1 MDFFKYNSNGNDFII
16 LDDRKDFIESFLSK
30 PLNLSNDE
38 SQTNKENQVAKNIQK
53 LCSRQFYIGA
63 DGLILLQTSKVADYK
78 MKVFNSDGNEADMCG
93 NALLCLA
100 KFIHDFIDKKNQIL
114 IETKVALYETYLKDS
129 SVSFTSKKP
138 KILKTDY
145 KVNVESKNLN
155 LQIVNSGVFHGVTF
169 IDNIKDIDVFNMGK
183 KIRWLKDFAPHGVNV
198 NFCEILKKNE
208 IKVRTYEKGVEDETL
223 CCLTGAI
230 AVANAYKRKKD
241 IEILLLHFKGGNVIV
256 QFENDLIKLS
266 TKPFFAYKGLISC
279 FE

>member
-16 LDDRKDFIESFLSK
+16 LDDRKDSIESFLSK
-30 PLNLSNDE
+30 PFNLSGKKRQTKKE
-38 SQTNKENQVAKNIQK
+38 SQIAKNIQK

-63 DGLILLQTSKVADYK
+63 DGLILLQTSKVADFK
-78 MKVFNSDGNEADMCG
+78 MKVFNSDGFEADMCG

-100 KFIHDFIDKKNQIL
+100 KFIHDFIDKKNEIL
-114 IETKVALYETYLKDS
+114 IETKVALYKTYLKDS
-129 SVSFTSKKP
+129 FVSFTSKKP

-145 KVNVESKNLN
+145 KINIESKNLN

-169 IDNIKDIDVFNMGK
+169 VDNIKDIDVFKMGQ
-183 KIRWLKDFAPHGVNV
+183 KIRYLKDFAPHGVNV

-208 IKVRTYEKGVEDETL
+208 IKVRTYEKGVEDETY

-241 IEILLLHFKGGNVIV
+241 VATLLLHFKGGNVIV

-266 TKPFFAYKGLISC
+266 TKPFFAYKGLIS
-279 FE
+279 